1 MRTSFTPFKYIK
13 QPLDQGLNLRSLQ
26 NSQIGLS
33 NTTRAIFRGLYYNLR
48 PKKLQYHAI
57 LLVTIIIIIIII
69 PKVKPQ
75 QNEVMPMG
83 QYFSTKSQ

>member
-1 MRTSFTPFKYIK
+1 MR
-13 QPLDQGLNLRSLQ
+13 
-26 NSQIGLS
+26 
-33 NTTRAIFRGLYYNLR
+33 
-48 PKKLQYHAI
+48 
-57 LLVTIIIIIIII
+57 TIIIIIIITV